1 MTIEL
6 LVIDFRGFLFMSAP
20 FCNDTMI
27 NDYYSV
33 KLLATDAARTTV
45 VLPDIKP
52 LPNMVPKESARTTAV
67 VHRYDVI

>member
-1 MTIEL
+1 
-6 LVIDFRGFLFMSAP
+6 MSAP
-20 FCNDTMI
+20 LCNDTFI

-33 KLLATDAARTTV
+33 KLLSSDGARRGV

-67 VHRYDVI
+67 VNR